1 MTPPPS
7 GLRWLYVDFNSY
19 FASVEQQDQPRLR
32 GRPVAVVPVDTDFT
46 SAIAASY
53 EAKAYGVR
61 TGTMIRDARRMC
73 PGLICV
79 PARHDLYVDYHHRAL
94 AEIGRHIPVT
104 AVCSIDEAACRLM
117 DNEAPTE
124 VAVGIARSI
133 KRGLAANVGAYVRCS
148 IGIAPNRYLAKV
160 ATDLQK
166 PDGLTV
172 LHPWDLPHRLLGLTL
187 RDLPGVGASME
198 KRLLRA
204 DVPDMATLLAQDARR
219 LREIWGSVWGERMW
233 QLLRGVDLPEIE
245 TARRTVG
252 HSHVMAP
259 EFRPPEQAIHI
270 ARRLTLKAASRLR
283 RMDYYAGAMSFSA
296 RLECGLRFDDHAS
309 CWRAQDSCTFLDL
322 LDAMWTRCI
331 APRPTLPIKKVA
343 VTLYDLQPA
352 ASVPP
357 DLFDQPCSSG
367 RGGRLK
373 SEKISRAMDQLNQRF
388 GRDTVLVGMLPRQ
401 GQRFSGVRIA
411 FTRIPDLQ
419 EFRE

>member
-19 FASVEQQDQPRLR
+19 FASVEQQEQPRLR

-61 TGTMIRDARRMC
+61 TGTMIRDAKRMC

-94 AEIGRHIPVT
+94 AEIERHIPVT

-117 DNEAPTE
+117 DNEAPAD
-124 VAVGIARSI
+124 VAIGIARSI
-133 KRGLAANVGAYVRCS
+133 KRGLAANVGEYVRCS

-166 PDGLTV
+166 PDGLTL
-172 LHPWDLPHRLLGLTL
+172 LHPSDLPHRLFGLTL
-187 RDLPGVGASME
+187 RDLPGIGASME

-204 DVPDMATLLAQDARR
+204 GIADMKTLLAQDARR
-219 LREIWGSVWGERMW
+219 LHEVWGNILGERMW
-233 QLLRGVDLPEIE
+233 QLLRGADLPEIE

-259 EFRPPEQAIHI
+259 EFRPPDQAIHI

-296 RLECGLRFDDHAS
+296 RLECGLRVDDHTS
-309 CWRAQDSCTFLDL
+309 CWRAQDSRTFLDL
-322 LDAMWTRCI
+322 LDGMWARCI

-352 ASVPP
+352 DSVAP
-357 DLFDQPCSSG
+357 DLFDQPCDAGRSS
-367 RGGRLK
+367 RLK
-373 SEKISRAMDQLNQRF
+373 SERISRAMDQLNQRF
-388 GRDTVLVGMLPRQ
+388 GRDTVLLGMLPRH
-401 GQRFSGVRIA
+401 GQRFSGTRIA

>member
-61 TGTMIRDARRMC
+61 TGTMIRDAKRMC

-79 PARHDLYVDYHHRAL
+79 PARHDLYVAYHHRAL
-94 AEIGRHIPVT
+94 DEINRHIPVA
-104 AVCSIDEAACRLM
+104 AVCSIDEAACSLM

-124 VAVGIARSI
+124 VAIRIARSI
-133 KRGLAANVGAYVRCS
+133 KQGLAANVGAYVRCS

-160 ATDLQK
+160 ATDMQK

-172 LHPWDLPHRLLGLTL
+172 LHPCDLPHRLLGLAL
-187 RDLPGVGASME
+187 RDLPGIGANME
-198 KRLLRA
+198 KRLLRSGI
-204 DVPDMATLLAQDARR
+204 PDMAALLALDMRR
-219 LREIWGSVWGERMW
+219 MREIWGGVCGERMW

-283 RMDYYAGAMSFSA
+283 RMDYYAGAMAFSA
-296 RLECGLRFDDHAS
+296 RLECGLRVDAHAT
-309 CWRAQDSCTFLDL
+309 CWRAQDSRTFLDL
-322 LDAMWTRCI
+322 LDGMWARCI
-331 APRPTLPIKKVA
+331 GPRPALPIKKVA

-352 ASVPP
+352 DRVLL
-357 DLFDQPCSSG
+357 DLFDQPCDSG
-367 RGGRLK
+367 RNTRLK
-373 SEKISRAMDQLNQRF
+373 SERISRAMDQLNQRF
-388 GRDTVLVGMLPRQ
+388 GRDTVLVGMLPRH
-401 GQRFSGVRIA
+401 GQRFSGTRIA

-419 EFRE
+419 EFQE